1 MNIFQNLMHENAI
14 KIHRRVIFERFSK
27 NVWCYLPQKVVF
39 FGFWVVFLVGYLAII
54 CTFHYLQIS
63 EQKTE
68 LFAKNANNFFLKNA
82 QYFDVEFN
90 FFSRFCPNFN
100 LTTARFLKRSNI
112 ISHLFPS

>member
-14 KIHRRVIFERFSK
+14 KIHRRVIFERVSK

-68 LFAKNANNFFLKNA
+68 LFAKNANNFF
-82 QYFDVEFN
+82 
-90 FFSRFCPNFN
+90 
-100 LTTARFLKRSNI
+100 
-112 ISHLFPS
+112 